1 MAGANGDAAGWDIG
15 YDNNGSFG
23 WYRPFG
29 SPGTLIGAPAGT
41 IALNTWYHMA
51 VVCNAGSARIYVNG
65 VSVAGPTAITLPSS
79 AAQTLRIGYDDVGT
93 VNFQYNGYL
102 SDLRLVKGT
111 AVYTSNFTPPTTPLT
126 TVTNTQLLLNFANA
140 GIFDSSGIN
149 NVVTAGSAQASTTQ
163 VKYGTSSMKFNGSTD
178 YLTMLASPN
187 LDMGTGNF
195 TIECWVYPISV
206 ANNYPSFL
214 SSITGWSAGA
224 NSHRFNNVGQA
235 NKFSFHLNG
244 SAGVSA
250 GDPYMT
256 STNTFSFN
264 TWHHYAVTRSGNTWR
279 MFVNGNLEN
288 TQTSSVTYNP
298 SLGGL
303 RVGWAT
309 WDAANGYFNG
319 YVDDLR
325 ITKGYARYTSA
336 FTPPTE
342 ALPGG

>member
-1 MAGANGDAAGWDIG
+1 MAGSNGDAAGWDIG
-15 YDNNGSFG
+15 YDNNGSFW
-23 WYRPFG
+23 WYRPYS
-29 SPGTLIGAPAGT
+29 SPGTLIGAPSGT
-41 IALNTWYHMA
+41 ISLNNWYHIA

-65 VSVAGPTAITLPSS
+65 VSVAGPTTITLPSS

-102 SDLRLVKGT
+102 SDLRIVKGT

-126 TVTNTQLLLNFANA
+126 TVTNTQLLLNFSNA
-140 GIFDSSGIN
+140 GIYDSAAMN
-149 NVVTAGSAQASTTQ
+149 NVVTVGSAQASTTQ
-163 VKYGTSSMKFNGSTD
+163 FKYGTASMKFNGSSD
-178 YLTMLASPN
+178 YFTFATSPN

-214 SSITGWSAGA
+214 ASITGWSSGA
-224 NSHRFNNVGQA
+224 SGHRFSNTGYSS
-235 NKFSFHLNG
+235 KFTFHLNG

-250 GDPYMT
+250 GDPFMA

-264 TWHHYAVTRSGNTWR
+264 TWHHYAVTRSGTTWR

-298 SLGGL
+298 ALGGM
-303 RVGWAT
+303 RVGWST

-319 YVDDLR
+319 YIDELR
-325 ITKGYARYTSA
+325 ITRGYARYTSA
-336 FTPPTE
+336 FTPPTSSFI
-342 ALPGG
+342 GG